1 MPKKYLYRENPA
13 IYEINTVAWLFEL
26 SKKSGKPVLLGDVP
40 VQEWDRLRSLGM
52 DFVWLLGVWDRSLE
66 GLKISLEDPEFR
78 KLFDEV
84 LPGCSNEDIV
94 GSCFSIR
101 SYGPDPLIGTWQ
113 DLDSARREL
122 NKRGMG
128 LILDFV
134 PNHTGIDHYWVAEN
148 PEYYIK
154 VNERDYLKD
163 ESSYFPVEFAGKTSY
178 IAHGR
183 DPYFPPWTDTAQLNY
198 FNPYTRKVMI
208 DRLKEISQHCDGVR
222 CDMAMLVLN
231 EVFQKDWGWAN
242 QNPAYPMPDK
252 EFWTEAIQQVPNLV
266 YIAEAYWDTEWALQ
280 QLGFDFVYD
289 KRLYDRLRTGSIRE
303 IYLHLTADITYQK
316 KLLRFIEN
324 HDESRSLTAFG
335 RSKAEAA
342 ASLIS
347 TLPGMRLYFH
357 GQLQGFKEKMP
368 IQIRRTKLEVVEID
382 IQTFYDQLL
391 KKVNEPIFHGG
402 SWQLKEVFKDTDN
415 SFESLISYL
424 WVLNGELRLVIV
436 NLSRSDALGRICFQ
450 DDISESIEY
459 TFSEKFTGR
468 SFTTSGL
475 LMAHPGLS
483 FTLEGFQAQIF
494 DISPKK

>member
-1 MPKKYLYRENPA
+1 
-13 IYEINTVAWLFEL
+13 
-26 SKKSGKPVLLGDVP
+26 
-40 VQEWDRLRSLGM
+40 
-52 DFVWLLGVWDRSLE
+52 
-66 GLKISLEDPEFR
+66 
-78 KLFDEV
+78 
-84 LPGCSNEDIV
+84 
-94 GSCFSIR
+94 
-101 SYGPDPLIGTWQ
+101 
-113 DLDSARREL
+113 
-122 NKRGMG
+122 
-128 LILDFV
+128 
-134 PNHTGIDHYWVAEN
+134 
-148 PEYYIK
+148 
-154 VNERDYLKD
+154 
-163 ESSYFPVEFAGKTSY
+163 
-178 IAHGR
+178 
-183 DPYFPPWTDTAQLNY
+183 
-198 FNPYTRKVMI
+198 MI

-231 EVFQKDWGWAN
+231 EVFKKDWGWAN
-242 QNPAYPMPDK
+242 QNPAYSIPDK

-382 IQTFYDQLL
+382 IQTFYDLLL

-402 SWQLKEVFKDTDN
+402 NWQLKEVFKDTDN

-468 SFTTSGL
+468 SFTISGL